1 MIEIGTYLRAKKAKS
16 AVKRKELLGWP
27 VTEDGILRIFQEMP
41 PDEQTVIL
49 TGRFLRRYDNRYSF
63 MFPPTTKVIE
73 AMEGL
78 LELPDE
84 VIFTEDTE
92 G

>member
-27 VTEDGILRIFQEMP
+27 VTVDGILRVFQEMP
-41 PDEQTVIL
+41 EDEKTVIL
-49 TGRFLRRYDNRYSF
+49 SGRFLRRYDNRYTF
-63 MFPPTTKVIE
+63 LIPPTTRVID
-73 AMEGL
+73 AMEGRVD
-78 LELPDE
+78 LPDE
-84 VIFTEDTE
+84 VVFVEDME